1 MMDEMDQLRV
11 GCRAQTPSGIR
22 TSLALEKASNLW
34 TAIVFKLHAAEFE
47 AGPVDMRIPSPL
59 RTPNGERRTVLGWLH
74 IIALFLLLPA
84 LASADFRVTLPKRT
98 KPTKVQQLNRDG
110 VKAIQKHD
118 YDEAKK
124 LFYQAYLLDPDDP
137 FTLNNLGYMAEL
149 EGDMDRASRF
159 YDLAKQ
165 QNSDAVIDRA
175 DSKKAEG
182 RTVAQVAG
190 HADQSNMQ
198 VNQLN
203 IRALE
208 LLKQER
214 APEADTVLTRSL
226 ALDPKNPFTLNNM
239 GFAKEKEG
247 ELEAALNYYN
257 QAAAL
262 GSREPIIV
270 TVHRD
275 WRGRPISQVA
285 ADNAEKVHM
294 LIRQEQGA
302 DKLAKVQRL
311 NLQGV
316 SALNR
321 NDRRAARG
329 YFEQAYKLDPTDAFT
344 LNNMGFVAEMDGDRE
359 TAQFYYAKAQEADH
373 SSRIV
378 SASNRAEAEGHRLSS
393 VADTSQTEVE
403 SKLQSAIQERRAKGA
418 GPALK
423 RRGAP
428 AEQPQA
434 PQQQDQNQWK
444 QQPPQNQDQLP
455 EQKQP
460 KQSPPTEQ
468 PQDEAAPR

>member
-1 MMDEMDQLRV
+1 VYL
-11 GCRAQTPSGIR
+11 
-22 TSLALEKASNLW
+22 
-34 TAIVFKLHAAEFE
+34 
-47 AGPVDMRIPSPL
+47 RIPSPL
-59 RTPNGERRTVLGWLH
+59 RTENGERKTILGLLQ
-74 IIALFLLLPA
+74 IVALFLLLPA
-84 LASADFRVTLPKRT
+84 MASADFRVTLPKRT

-124 LFYQAYLLDPDDP
+124 LFYKAYLLDPDDP

-149 EGDMDRASRF
+149 EGDLDRASRF
-159 YDLAKQ
+159 YDLAQQ

-182 RTVAQVAG
+182 KTVAQVAG

-203 IRALE
+203 IRALQ

-214 APEADTVLTRSL
+214 ASEADTVLTRSL
-226 ALDPKNPFTLNNM
+226 ALDPKNPFTLNNL

-247 ELEAALNYYN
+247 ELEVALNYYN

-262 GSREPIIV
+262 GSTEPIIV
-270 TVHRD
+270 SVHRD
-275 WRGRPISQVA
+275 WRGRPISEVA

-378 SASNRAEAEGHRLSS
+378 TASNRAQAEGHRLAS
-393 VADTSQTEVE
+393 VADTSQTGVE
-403 SKLQSAIQERRAKGA
+403 SKLQSVVQERRAKGV
-418 GPALK
+418 GPGLK
-423 RRGAP
+423 RRGA
-428 AEQPQA
+428 AAQPQA
-434 PQQQDQNQWK
+434 PNQQDQNQWK
-444 QQPPQNQDQLP
+444 QQPKPTQD
-455 EQKQP
+455 
-460 KQSPPTEQ
+460 EQ
-468 PQDEAAPR
+468 PDQRQPQQSSSPNEAPQTSDTPR